1 MSKTEIR
8 LSGTGGQGIIKIAVI
23 LADAGMQ
30 DGHHVIQSQAYGPE
44 SRGGASKGEVV
55 ISENA
60 IYYPKVEVP
69 DIVLCLSQKACDKY
83 AYDIKDG
90 GILIIDSDFCKVDA
104 TRLNNVNLHELPIIT
119 TAKETVGNLCVNT
132 IALGAVVAAT
142 GLVTD
147 EAIEIA
153 LNNNFKKKIV
163 PLNID
168 AYFIGKK
175 LIHA

>member
-23 LADAGMQ
+23 LADAGLQ
-30 DGHHVIQSQAYGPE
+30 DGYHVIQSQAYGPE

-55 ISENA
+55 ISEGS

-90 GILIIDSDFCKVDA
+90 GVLIIDSDFCTVDS

-119 TAKETVGNLCVNT
+119 TAKDTVGSLCVNT
-132 IALGAVVAAT
+132 MALGAVVAAT
-142 GLVTD
+142 GIVSD
-147 EAIEIA
+147 EAIETA

-163 PLNID
+163 PVNLE
-168 AYFIGKK
+168 AYSIGKK
-175 LIHA
+175 LVQA